1 MIGISI
7 LNMTSLAL
15 NLLTTGIGVLMSHN
29 THPAIS
35 IHVQPRNYIHL
46 TVIYNKR
53 QRQYTTSH
61 FLAAIYLISMFQ
73 HLTLYTNMSHDS
85 VATSDFSN

>member
-1 MIGISI
+1 MIGVSI

-15 NLLTTGIGVLMSHN
+15 NLLTTGIGALISHN
-29 THPAIS
+29 THPAIN
-35 IHVQPRNYIHL
+35 IQPRNYTHL

-53 QRQYTTSH
+53 QRQYTANH